1 MVGRSDGIAGSL
13 SGEASSIFGESVI
26 FAGGKSCGR
35 PTGDSAGGKISVS
48 SGSGIGDGGGS
59 VGGASVGGSQRA

>member
-1 MVGRSDGIAGSL
+1 VVSRSGGIAGL
-13 SGEASSIFGESVI
+13 MSGEASSVFGEPGVFGS
-26 FAGGKSCGR
+26 GKSCGK
-35 PTGDSAGGKISVS
+35 PTGDSAGGRISVG